1 MPIVAIRFI
10 QMSPNQLSL
19 PVPMTLLA
27 LVAGELDQMNWE
39 VDSLDEIRT
48 IFKQDPYFENSA
60 HHQNPQAVR
69 LVQLGYLSVLTMAG
83 GVGAP
88 AVRRV
93 LVQGA
98 DIQIIWASQWVNT
111 FMLGVW
117 DEDVVQFVRDV
128 NQQVLSSAYQGG
140 GVGMLRMIQI
150 RLRYYQ
156 GILDALIRFYDT
168 LHEGVDRGELDSRM
182 DPMLLGVVATH
193 LPLEET
199 NAILSL
205 ANRHLNES
213 VFQPVISPDMA
224 TLQLAMVLDL
234 ASQCDDQN
242 RGHLIEEAVI
252 PVLKRC
258 FETPHITQF
267 VRESLARDMATI
279 QGMAHFFKGVDCVLE
294 RIAA

>member
-1 MPIVAIRFI
+1 
-10 QMSPNQLSL
+10 
-19 PVPMTLLA
+19 MTLLA

-39 VDSLDEIRT
+39 ADWLDEVRT
-48 IFKQDPYFENSA
+48 IFKQDPYFENHV

-98 DIQIIWASQWVNT
+98 DIQIIWSSQWVNT

-117 DEDVVQFVRDV
+117 DEDVEQFVRDV

-156 GILDALIRFYDT
+156 GILDTLIRFYDT
-168 LHEGVDRGELDSRM
+168 LNGGVDRGELDATM
-182 DPMLLGVVATH
+182 DPIFLGVVATH

-205 ANRHLNES
+205 ANRHLDEP
-213 VFQPVISPDMA
+213 VFQAAMSPDMA
-224 TLQLAMVLDL
+224 TLQLGMVLDL
-234 ASQCDDQN
+234 ASQVDDPK
-242 RGHLIEEAVI
+242 RGDLIEQAVI
-252 PVLKRC
+252 PILKRC
-258 FETPHITQF
+258 FETPHMTQL
-267 VRESLARDMATI
+267 VRESLAREMATI